1 MEKVEPQQKNL
12 GLGHFQ
18 GPSDV
23 RAVYRGREDPLVR
36 NLVLCMCGANELP
49 DREPS
54 SLPPPPGTYGCRL
67 NVCCLSTL
75 LLSELPIYSL
85 RGVGGGTSGNGG
97 CESPQCCVPRLP
109 VALLM
114 MDDSLGCNICCD
126 GLQRSMKIHK
136 AVLGCISQ
144 DSLSL
149 FVCVSVCVFSFCSPI
164 SPLSDCIELCHFD
177 NLLSSVCS
185 VLPCVCQ
192 REIAICPLMH
202 GLLANNPSLC
212 P

>member
-1 MEKVEPQQKNL
+1 MEKVEPQQENL

-18 GPSDV
+18 GPSDL
-23 RAVYRGREDPLVR
+23 RAAYRGRQDPLVR

-49 DREPS
+49 NREPS
-54 SLPPPPGTYGCRL
+54 SLPPPPGTYGCCL

-97 CESPQCCVPRLP
+97 CESPQRCVPHLP
-109 VALLM
+109 VVLLM
-114 MDDSLGCNICCD
+114 MDDSLGYNICCD

-144 DSLSL
+144 ESLSL
-149 FVCVSVCVFSFCSPI
+149 SVCMCECVCVFFS
-164 SPLSDCIELCHFD
+164 
-177 NLLSSVCS
+177 
-185 VLPCVCQ
+185 
-192 REIAICPLMH
+192 
-202 GLLANNPSLC
+202 
-212 P
+212 